1 MFKLILYLPCKAR
14 RCCMIY
20 RSFVSMEAFIYI
32 IGCITLQA
40 SSYEKH
46 EGCYM
51 MVA

>member
-1 MFKLILYLPCKAR
+1 
-14 RCCMIY
+14 MIY
-20 RSFVSMEAFIYI
+20 RAFVSMEAFIYI
-32 IGCITLQA
+32 RLHITLQA